1 MTPVTRLRT
10 VVGATFAV
18 LVLLLFWSRTLSAV
32 ALLLAAVMLGVAS
45 VLETRR
51 RRRWGRQGL
60 LAGALLLLA
69 LALAGAAVTTARLA
83 HGSRSWDEV
92 VETRQAKRI
101 SRLNARLE
109 GVIQRARSAA
119 ERAASLNG
127 EGFAELAAIRSRTDV
142 EAVAVLDVTG
152 EPLAWAGD
160 HRGLLPGAV
169 MAPDSGVL
177 FPGGTLFDYLYV
189 LAPGPDGR
197 RGVAAVLIQAG
208 PPLRGA
214 TRSFAEGFEAV
225 TGERPRFS
233 PRPVSG
239 ADLTLRSADRP
250 VLYVR
255 FPPLNET
262 EWRTAVARTGRQIVF
277 GLGLLALGLLSA
289 TWLRSLEDR
298 TGPAGL
304 VPVAGLSV
312 TFILAPLRRTLGLD
326 QLFSPGFFV
335 LPIPGDFVI
344 EGVMVV
350 LLPLAAVV
358 ATLRSSRISR
368 LPELWLRLTIGAAL
382 AGGGFAVGATLM
394 TQSAGRPML
403 TSAGPLWYV
412 LQPTTV
418 VLLTVLASLLMPSRT
433 EPRFSRRSLLY
444 GAAGFSLSVGL
455 ALAVSATWRP
465 DQPLPTL
472 ALLAWSLP
480 FLLLARFVADW
491 EGKGERLVR
500 WLVAGWLAATAV
512 IPHLWVANQA
522 ATLDHAQEDVAS
534 FGARG
539 DPYLNYLLV
548 RLAEELQRSATRG
561 EQRLDLLYEA
571 WVNSGL
577 ASEPYP
583 LEITLWDGDL
593 ERMAH
598 LPVGVRTEPGAE
610 AELEL
615 LDVVRRAILAGATLN
630 EPAEGSGMSRILA
643 VPLDGFRS
651 VSVAVAPRASL
662 RPTTALTAF
671 MEDMPQPEAR
681 LELLPAGSLG
691 PMAGPQASWRKTSD
705 AWRSEMLL
713 REGTDIYH
721 AHLEVRLAPA
731 GVRLARGML
740 LIALD
745 LFLLTLLW
753 ALGRVVRGDPPIP
766 PGGWVGWLAGFRV
779 RLIVALFAFFLL
791 PTAVF
796 GWAAYRALADEVV
809 RAATEVAE
817 RAVQHAGTLVVPAG
831 LEEAARRTGEDLLY
845 YQRGRLGAASLPE
858 AVELGLYSAWMPP
871 PLYLAIRSG
880 ESLGG
885 TDVGELAGRSYLV
898 AYRRLR
904 SPAEAVA
911 VPVWLGTRDVA
922 VRQREFAHLV
932 LFGALVGGILSL
944 ALSVVV
950 GRALA
955 RPIGELRRAAAAVGR
970 GRLRVR
976 LPEQRADE
984 FGELFASFNRMTRR
998 LRRARAQELRTA
1010 RILAWGEMARQVA
1023 HEIKNPLTPIKLS
1036 VQHLRRAHRDR
1047 RANFDEILDSNIE
1060 QILDEIE
1067 RLTEIARAFSRYGAP
1082 QEAAGATEPVDVAA
1096 VTRDVLTLYSAPDRS
1111 VRYRLEVTCD
1121 RCVAAARPLELR
1133 EVLVNLLENA
1143 RAAVAESGR
1152 IEVRVSR
1159 SDRHVRLEVHDDGEG
1174 IPPDQIPRIFDPH
1187 FSTRSSGTG
1196 LGLAIVRRL
1205 VESWGGEVGVE
1216 SEPGQGTAVRV
1227 LIPDASTP
1235 TSEGEAGVEA

>member
-1 MTPVTRLRT
+1 
-10 VVGATFAV
+10 
-18 LVLLLFWSRTLSAV
+18 
-32 ALLLAAVMLGVAS
+32 
-45 VLETRR
+45 
-51 RRRWGRQGL
+51 
-60 LAGALLLLA
+60 
-69 LALAGAAVTTARLA
+69 
-83 HGSRSWDEV
+83 
-92 VETRQAKRI
+92 
-101 SRLNARLE
+101 
-109 GVIQRARSAA
+109 
-119 ERAASLNG
+119 
-127 EGFAELAAIRSRTDV
+127 
-142 EAVAVLDVTG
+142 
-152 EPLAWAGD
+152 
-160 HRGLLPGAV
+160 
-169 MAPDSGVL
+169 
-177 FPGGTLFDYLYV
+177 
-189 LAPGPDGR
+189 
-197 RGVAAVLIQAG
+197 
-208 PPLRGA
+208 
-214 TRSFAEGFEAV
+214 
-225 TGERPRFS
+225 
-233 PRPVSG
+233 
-239 ADLTLRSADRP
+239 
-250 VLYVR
+250 
-255 FPPLNET
+255 
-262 EWRTAVARTGRQIVF
+262 
-277 GLGLLALGLLSA
+277 
-289 TWLRSLEDR
+289 
-298 TGPAGL
+298 
-304 VPVAGLSV
+304 
-312 TFILAPLRRTLGLD
+312 
-326 QLFSPGFFV
+326 
-335 LPIPGDFVI
+335 
-344 EGVMVV
+344 
-350 LLPLAAVV
+350 
-358 ATLRSSRISR
+358 
-368 LPELWLRLTIGAAL
+368 
-382 AGGGFAVGATLM
+382 
-394 TQSAGRPML
+394 
-403 TSAGPLWYV
+403 
-412 LQPTTV
+412 
-418 VLLTVLASLLMPSRT
+418 
-433 EPRFSRRSLLY
+433 
-444 GAAGFSLSVGL
+444 
-455 ALAVSATWRP
+455 
-465 DQPLPTL
+465 
-472 ALLAWSLP
+472 
-480 FLLLARFVADW
+480 
-491 EGKGERLVR
+491 
-500 WLVAGWLAATAV
+500 
-512 IPHLWVANQA
+512 
-522 ATLDHAQEDVAS
+522 
-534 FGARG
+534 
-539 DPYLNYLLV
+539 
-548 RLAEELQRSATRG
+548 
-561 EQRLDLLYEA
+561 
-571 WVNSGL
+571 
-577 ASEPYP
+577 
-583 LEITLWDGDL
+583 
-593 ERMAH
+593 
-598 LPVGVRTEPGAE
+598 
-610 AELEL
+610 
-615 LDVVRRAILAGATLN
+615 
-630 EPAEGSGMSRILA
+630 
-643 VPLDGFRS
+643 
-651 VSVAVAPRASL
+651 
-662 RPTTALTAF
+662 
-671 MEDMPQPEAR
+671 
-681 LELLPAGSLG
+681 
-691 PMAGPQASWRKTSD
+691 
-705 AWRSEMLL
+705 MLL